1 MTDTDTESL
10 VSDLKKIVYFYLENR
25 TKRRVGRESNASD
38 PEWRKAWESVA
49 SDLYYQLRSARTR
62 RRFSECL
69 AQTLWS
75 IPQGKLNKNL
85 GTLAVRM
92 TNKETW
98 EDLRDILMMTLS
110 AVSYQHQS
118 ETKE

>member
-1 MTDTDTESL
+1 MTNSESETL
-10 VSDLKKIVYFYLENR
+10 VSDLNTIVYFYLKNR
-25 TKRRVGRESNASD
+25 TERRVGSEGSPSD
-38 PEWRKAWESVA
+38 PDWRKAWKSVA
-49 SDLYYQLRSARTR
+49 SDFYYQLRSARTR

-85 GTLAVRM
+85 GTLA
-92 TNKETW
+92 TKLTSDDAW

-110 AVSYQHQS
+110 AVSYQHDSQN
-118 ETKE
+118 